1 MDERDATHPTD
12 DRCDEALMAI
22 LRTQSPQQKLA
33 ALDAMWHSARTLVM
47 AGVRAQHP
55 EWSQAE
61 LDREVGRRLA
71 AKTD

>member
-1 MDERDATHPTD
+1 
-12 DRCDEALMAI
+12 MAI